1 MGTWWHRI
9 YCSLVSAIGIKH
21 YVNEIYE
28 RKRNWCHEVIGA
40 SVGNIRSLFLIESTL
55 IGFLGGLVGLLLS
68 LGISTLINSGI
79 RSAIEAN
86 GGIAEE
92 AAVSIITPGL
102 AIFAVVFAA
111 LIGLIAGYMP
121 ARKATKLSA
130 IDAIRGD

>member
-1 MGTWWHRI
+1 M
-9 YCSLVSAIGIKH
+9 
-21 YVNEIYE
+21 NE
-28 RKRNWCHEVIGA
+28 KRNCVMKVIGA

-55 IGFLGGLVGLLLS
+55 IGFSEDLSPLLS

-111 LIGLIAGYMP
+111 
-121 ARKATKLSA
+121 
-130 IDAIRGD
+130 